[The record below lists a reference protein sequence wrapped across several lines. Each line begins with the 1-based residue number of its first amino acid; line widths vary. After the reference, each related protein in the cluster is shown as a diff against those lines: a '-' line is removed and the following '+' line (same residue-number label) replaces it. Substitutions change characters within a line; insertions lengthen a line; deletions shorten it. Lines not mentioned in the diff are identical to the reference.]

1 LAYAK
6 RPNEKGGNLSMTS
19 YLNQNKMTLNERLS
33 LHVGFSVA
41 IQAKGFSSQPG
52 LLQNVGTQFFK
63 VNNQY
68 FSAATLDH
76 ISLLG
81 FEPKVTGALV
91 HFRSITK
98 GNFTA
103 KLIRTGSDFIEII
116 MNNSSVEWQLIP
128 LNKIISLEK
137 R

>member
-1 LAYAK
+1 M
-6 RPNEKGGNLSMTS
+6 SS
-19 YLNQNKMTLNERLS
+19 YLNQNKMTLQERLS
-33 LHVGFSVA
+33 FHVGFSVA
-41 IQAKGFSSQPG
+41 LQAKGFSSEPG
-52 LLQNVGTQFFK
+52 LLQNVGSQFFK

-68 FSAATLDH
+68 FSASTLDH

-81 FEPKVTGALV
+81 FQPRVTGELV

-103 KLIRTGSDFIEII
+103 KLIRTGFDFVEII
-116 MNNSSVEWQLIP
+116 MNNSSMEWQLIP

>member
-1 LAYAK
+1 M
-6 RPNEKGGNLSMTS
+6 SS
-19 YLNQNKMTLNERLS
+19 YLNQNKMTFKERLS
-33 LHVGFSVA
+33 FHVGFSVA
-41 IQAKGFSSQPG
+41 VQAKGFSSQPG
-52 LLQNVGTQFFK
+52 LLQKVGTQFFK
-63 VNNQY
+63 INNQY
-68 FSAATLDH
+68 FSSSTVDH

-81 FEPKVTGALV
+81 FEPKVTGELV

-103 KLIRTGSDFIEII
+103 KLIRTGFDFVEII
-116 MNNSSVEWQLIP
+116 MNNSNADWQLIP